1 MNRIV
6 SVIAVLIIGF
16 GLAALDKQ
24 AHELADLRASH
35 VKLVTELEGQ
45 VADLEVELSS
55 VSKDRDDWRSA
66 ARHQLDANMN
76 MEAIWQDN
84 LADLLHLQHEVEEK
98 QKDLDYVDELNAEIQ
113 ISVKAHAQALE
124 GIATQKLQGVEKLYV
139 GALANQE
146 ALEVDIDRL
155 NDNHQYQVSVL
166 RDDLDDA
173 RGVISQL
180 NDDLAKAERRESEL
194 AEQLSL
200 SRKVL
205 SMIPRSTG
213 VRIH

>member
-16 GLAALDKQ
+16 GLAALNKQ

-35 VKLVTELEGQ
+35 VKMVAELEGQ
-45 VADLEVELSS
+45 VADLESQNKSISEE
-55 VSKDRDDWRSA
+55 KRDWESA
-66 ARHQLDANMN
+66 ARHQFDANMK

-84 LADLLHLQHEVEEK
+84 LRDLLLLQHKVEER
-98 QKDLDYVDELNAEIQ
+98 QKDLDYVADLNAEIQ
-113 ISVKAHAQALE
+113 NSVKVHAQVLE
-124 GIATQKLQGVEKLYV
+124 RLAIRKLQEVELQYV

-155 NDNHQYQVSVL
+155 NDNYQYQVGVL
-166 RDDLDDA
+166 QDDLDDA
-173 RGVISQL
+173 KGVISQL
-180 NDDLAKAERRESEL
+180 NDDLAKAERREAEL

-205 SMIPRSTG
+205 SI
-213 VRIH
+213 RIH

>member
-35 VKLVTELEGQ
+35 VKMVTELEGQ
-45 VADLEVELSS
+45 VADLEAQNKSI
-55 VSKDRDDWRSA
+55 SKEKRDWESA
-66 ARHQLDANMN
+66 ARHQLDANMR
-76 MEAIWQDN
+76 MEAIWQGD
-84 LADLLHLQHEVEEK
+84 LADLLLLQHKVEER
-98 QKDLDYVDELNAEIQ
+98 QKDLDYVADLNAEIQ
-113 ISVKAHAQALE
+113 NSVKVTAEALE
-124 GIATQKLQGVEKLYV
+124 GVLIQKLEGVELQYV

-146 ALEVDIDRL
+146 ALEAEIDRL
-155 NDNHQYQVSVL
+155 NDNHQYQVGVL
-166 RDDLDDA
+166 QDDLDNA
-173 RGVISQL
+173 RGVIGQL

-205 SMIPRSTG
+205 SMIPRSKG